1 MHARKI
7 IKKRYNL
14 FKIIESEKKQV
25 ILKILEAFPPEIV
38 GNKTVLIRVGTE
50 SYLSTLNGEREEM
63 YYFLKKE
70 LDKKAID
77 HWRIPIIE
85 DQDIDRGLS
94 VLVEVARLLLAR
106 CEEATRI
113 LQQRKPA
120 LSQAQINALASVAE

>member
-1 MHARKI
+1 MSNAVHQYAGSGGMWPG
-7 IKKRYNL
+7 
-14 FKIIESEKKQV
+14 FG
-25 ILKILEAFPPEIV
+25 AM
-38 GNKTVLIRVGTE
+38 
-50 SYLSTLNGEREEM
+50 LSWTM
-63 YYFLKKE
+63 
-70 LDKKAID
+70 DKKAID